1 MTTITIIGAGPGGYV
16 AAIKAAQM
24 GAEVH
29 MADMGKVGGTCLNV
43 GCIPTKALLHT
54 SAFYRGV
61 CNGAVPGVS
70 VSGVTLNWDGAQEQK
85 RCIVQRLVSG
95 VEGLLKANGVHVHR
109 GKASLVSS
117 TSVNI
122 DGEGLVASDAIII
135 ATGSEP
141 VRLQF
146 AGADLPLVIDSTQ
159 ALDLDHVPAS
169 LTIIGGGVI
178 GVEFATLFADLGT
191 KVSVVEMLDEILP
204 PCDGQV
210 ATLAHKFLAKRGIA
224 IYTSA
229 KVTSISPG
237 GVTSA
242 ETPSGKIELSGE
254 LVLMAV
260 GRKPVL
266 PDGLGRLG
274 IACERG
280 AIKVDDNFETS
291 VKGVYAIGD
300 CNGLLMLAHVASSQG
315 EAAVEHI
322 LAGKHSYNPKVQPS
336 CVYTDPEIAFVGL
349 TEDQAKQ
356 QGFDYRCGT
365 FSMSGNGKAMIEGST
380 EGFVKIIADAE
391 SEEIL
396 GAHIVGPRATDMI
409 AEIAAVMSMEGLV
422 DDIARVTHAH
432 PTVSEAV
439 CEAAKGVFGNSIH
452 WPPSGRN

>member
-122 DGEGLVASDAIII
+122 DGEGLVTSDAIII

-322 LAGKHSYNPKVQPS
+322 LAGEHSYNPKVQPS